1 MTDKMTDLQEAVA
14 GVLTNYFD
22 HPYDMLHNY
31 VAVDILNELK
41 YHDLIALVLE
51 RDKEIA
57 ELKTQISFE
66 RDINAGREDQLDQD
80 IKHLRAEQRKRIAD
94 FKEEIE
100 KNIFFFSVLY
110 LLLILSKPKPL
121 IRYIAPGRIYT
132 FLHSPSSFQV

>member
-22 HPYDMLHNY
+22 HPYDMLHKY

-41 YHDLIALVLE
+41 YYDLIALVLE

-66 RDINAGREDQLDQD
+66 RDINAGREDQLEQD

-100 KNIFFFSVLY
+100 K
-110 LLLILSKPKPL
+110 KEET
-121 IRYIAPGRIYT
+121 IADLKRDNKYFRKELGFWKGYVTGDRHDYEYDS
-132 FLHSPSSFQV
+132 LE